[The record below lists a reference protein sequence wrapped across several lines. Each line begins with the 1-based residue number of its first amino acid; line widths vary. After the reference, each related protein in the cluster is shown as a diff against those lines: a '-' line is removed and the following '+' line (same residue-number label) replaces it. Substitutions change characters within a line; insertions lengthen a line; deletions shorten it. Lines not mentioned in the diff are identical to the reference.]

1 MYRTFSRDIAQKLV
15 TPVASTISV
24 KSRTSSSRVVSPN
37 ELYKH
42 YKGSVYQ
49 VLHIAKHTE
58 AEEPLVIYRNVKETQ
73 VWARPYQ
80 MFVEDV
86 EIEGV
91 VQPRFTLVQKDTK

>member
-1 MYRTFSRDIAQKLV
+1 MYRMISRDVAHKLV
-15 TPVASTISV
+15 TPVTHVASTASV
-24 KSRTSSSRVVSPN
+24 NSSVRVVSPN

-49 VLHIAKHTE
+49 VLHVAKHTE
-58 AEEPLVIYRNVKETQ
+58 TEEPLVVYKNVKETQ

-91 VQPRFTLVQKDTK
+91 KQPRFTLVQNNTE